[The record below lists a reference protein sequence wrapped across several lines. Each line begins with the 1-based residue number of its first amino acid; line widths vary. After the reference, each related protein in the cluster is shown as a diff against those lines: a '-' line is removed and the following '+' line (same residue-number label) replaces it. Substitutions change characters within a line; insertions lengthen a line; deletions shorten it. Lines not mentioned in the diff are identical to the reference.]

1 MALPVTDLAT
11 LLRSLQPV
19 RNPGT
24 YVYAQSPEPNTV
36 AAGDIIASVREAEGL
51 TLIVEESVAA
61 RHGLQPQWRCAWIT
75 LQVSSDLQAVGLT
88 AAFATALGEAGIS
101 CNVVAGLHHDH
112 IFVPIRQ
119 ADQAMATLLAL
130 QAAHAA
136 AAAPDP
142 TGSP

>member
-1 MALPVTDLAT
+1 MTPVTDLAV
-11 LLRSLQPV
+11 LLRTLQPV

-24 YVYAQSPEPNTV
+24 YVFAQAPEPNTL
-36 AAGDIIASVREAEGL
+36 AARDIVASVREPEGL
-51 TLIVEESVAA
+51 SLVVEASVAA
-61 RHGLQPQWRCAWIT
+61 RHGLQPHSRCAWIT
-75 LQVSSDLQAVGLT
+75 LHVPSDLQAVGLT

-112 IFVPIRQ
+112 IFVPLPQ

-136 AAAPDP
+136 AAVPGRAGP
-142 TGSP
+142 

>member
-1 MALPVTDLAT
+1 MTPVTDLAV
-11 LLRSLQPV
+11 LLRTLQPV

-24 YVYAQSPEPNTV
+24 YVFAQAPEPNTL
-36 AAGDIIASVREAEGL
+36 AARDIVASVREPEGL
-51 TLIVEESVAA
+51 SLVVEASVAA
-61 RHGLQPQWRCAWIT
+61 RHGLQPHSRCAWIT
-75 LQVSSDLQAVGLT
+75 LHVPSDLQAVGLT

-112 IFVPIRQ
+112 IFVPLPQ

-136 AAAPDP
+136 AAAPGRAGP
-142 TGSP
+142 

>member
-1 MALPVTDLAT
+1 MTPVTDLAV
-11 LLRSLQPV
+11 LLRTLQPV

-24 YVYAQSPEPNTV
+24 YVFAQAPEPNTL
-36 AAGDIIASVREAEGL
+36 AARDIVASVREPEGL
-51 TLIVEESVAA
+51 SLVVEASVAA
-61 RHGLQPQWRCAWIT
+61 RHGMQPQWHCAWIT
-75 LQVSSDLQAVGLT
+75 LHVRSDLQAVGLT

-112 IFVPIRQ
+112 IFVPLPQ

-136 AAAPDP
+136 AAAPGRAGP
-142 TGSP
+142 